1 LDGEGYSNRL
11 YTSQIAQNRNYV
23 GQLYDYG
30 ARFLNVRTGRF
41 VSPDNFGKDGLD
53 RFRYA
58 ANNPLKNNDPSG
70 HFINVTAGVIGVAIG
85 FGIGAA
91 LAAGPKIIEN
101 YQKGARDLDALT
113 AGIDPVQVAK
123 AAVVGAV
130 AGGAIGLTFGA
141 ATGVAAT
148 IGQEALSGAGFN
160 TAGYLLAS
168 STINRTADNNAS
180 TGFVD
185 GAIAF
190 GSGAVSGAISA
201 FAPMASQNLWLKGAK
216 HFGLA
221 EKAINAGGS
230 MLGNLLQYGGTQM
243 AHGDSLSGEG
253 IASSAVSGIAG
264 GLVGGSFST
273 GPSNEMVKRAGGW
286 GKFQFEPVRKL
297 LTEKSAEAWWQWGAS
312 SIARGFAGSAITSLT
327 PENPI
332 TCGYECK

>member
-41 VSPDNFGKDGLD
+41 VSPDNFAKDGLD

-58 ANNPLKNNDPSG
+58 ANNPLRNNDPTG
-70 HFINVTAGVIGVAIG
+70 HFINVAAGLIGAAIG
-85 FGIGAA
+85 AGIGAA

-101 YQKGARDLDALT
+101 YQKGARGLDALT

-123 AAVVGAV
+123 AAAVGAV
-130 AGGAIGLTFGA
+130 AGSAIGLTFGA
-141 ATGVAAT
+141 ATGAVAT
-148 IGQEALSGAGFN
+148 IGQG
-160 TAGYLLAS
+160 
-168 STINRTADNNAS
+168 
-180 TGFVD
+180 
-185 GAIAF
+185 AF
-190 GSGAVSGAISA
+190 GSGAISGAISA

-230 MLGNLLQYGGTQM
+230 MLGNLLQYGGTQL
-243 AHGDSLSGEG
+243 AHGDDLSGEG
-253 IASSAVSGIAG
+253 IASSAVSGILG

-286 GKFQFEPVRKL
+286 GKFQFEPVKQHLARLSDK
-297 LTEKSAEAWWQWGAS
+297 AWRTWSFAS
-312 SIARGFAGSAITSLT
+312 MSRGFAGSAIAAFT
-327 PENPI
+327 PEKPI
-332 TCGYECK
+332 SCGYRCK